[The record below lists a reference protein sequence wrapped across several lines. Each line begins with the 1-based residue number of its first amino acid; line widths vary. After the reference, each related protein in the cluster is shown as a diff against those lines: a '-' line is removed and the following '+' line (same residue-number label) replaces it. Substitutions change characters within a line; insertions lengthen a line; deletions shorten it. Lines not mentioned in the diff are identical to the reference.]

1 MLARSSRYNKATY
14 ALIRRMYAK
23 DATDDEFNQ
32 FMFYAEERDL
42 CPLKKQ
48 IYFTVFNKNDPA
60 KRQWVAVI
68 SIEGFR
74 AIAART
80 GNYRPDE
87 KPPRIIANKAAVT
100 ADNPE
105 GLVKAT
111 VKIHV
116 FMHGDWHPVTGVA
129 HWLEYAPYQ
138 DETVWSD
145 EAGKYVR
152 TGRRIL
158 NKDKASFWIRMPRA
172 MLAKIAEVQALKKAF
187 PESYP
192 RAYEEGEVDRVIDL
206 MPSEYA
212 VMGEVES
219 RMRRIKGPS
228 IILNFSGDNEAIPV
242 GQVAERVMDY
252 LSTIKRS
259 PKDVISFESRNRHA
273 LREFWAHH
281 AGDAVA
287 VRKEIDKIIKQ

>member
-1 MLARSSRYNKATY
+1 MLARVMKYNKATY

-32 FMFYAEERDL
+32 FMIYAEERDL

-68 SIEGFR
+68 GIEGFR

-87 KPPRIIANKAAVT
+87 KPPRITANKSAIT
-100 ADNPE
+100 DDNPE

-116 FMHGDWHPVTGVA
+116 WMHGEWHAVTGVA
-129 HWLEYAPYQ
+129 HWNEYAPYQ
-138 DETVWSD
+138 DETRWSD
-145 EAGKYVR
+145 ETGRYER
-152 TGRRIL
+152 TGKRVL
-158 NKDKASFWIRMPRA
+158 NKDKAGFWIRMPRA
-172 MLAKIAEVQALKKAF
+172 MLSKIAEVQALKKAF

-192 RAYEEGEVDRVIDL
+192 RAYEQAEVDRVVDL
-206 MPSEYA
+206 LPSEYA
-212 VMGEVES
+212 VMGEVEE
-219 RMRRIKGPS
+219 RLRRIRGPS
-228 IILNFSGDNEAIPV
+228 IILNFTGDNEAVPV
-242 GQVAERVMDY
+242 GKVTDRVMDF
-252 LSTIKRS
+252 LQKNKAS
-259 PKDVISFESRNRHA
+259 PRIISDFQNRNQFA

-287 VRKEIDKIIKQ
+287 IRKEIDRIVKQ